1 MLCFVANWLYTLA
14 FWLKNWFQHFAQKVN
29 FCIAFSN
36 KKWIFVYTETFL
48 WFFMLQKKL
57 NLVVLRI
64 DKKQHFKMITFKSQK
79 LILLLEYDEVVF
91 YLYHVR
97 KKRSKRKKR
106 GDTACG
112 FPPCPLSSVETSQV
126 QFLQF
131 TFLTSS
137 IDLFAEVNNER
148 KSWPLTTEINN

>member
-1 MLCFVANWLYTLA
+1 
-14 FWLKNWFQHFAQKVN
+14 
-29 FCIAFSN
+29 
-36 KKWIFVYTETFL
+36 
-48 WFFMLQKKL
+48 MLQKKL

-79 LILLLEYDEVVF
+79 LILLLEYDEVF
-91 YLYHVR
+91 LPLPC
-97 KKRSKRKKR
+97 KKEKKQKKEKG
-106 GDTACG
+106 GDPACG

-148 KSWPLTTEINN
+148 KS

>member
-1 MLCFVANWLYTLA
+1 
-14 FWLKNWFQHFAQKVN
+14 
-29 FCIAFSN
+29 
-36 KKWIFVYTETFL
+36 
-48 WFFMLQKKL
+48 
-57 NLVVLRI
+57 
-64 DKKQHFKMITFKSQK
+64 MITFKSQK

-106 GDTACG
+106 GGDTACG

-148 KSWPLTTEINN
+148 KS

>member
-1 MLCFVANWLYTLA
+1 
-14 FWLKNWFQHFAQKVN
+14 
-29 FCIAFSN
+29 
-36 KKWIFVYTETFL
+36 
-48 WFFMLQKKL
+48 MLQKKL

-79 LILLLEYDEVVF
+79 LILLLEYDEVF
-91 YLYHVR
+91 LPLPC
-97 KKRSKRKKR
+97 KKEKG

-148 KSWPLTTEINN
+148 KS